1 MNYVEFVKPF
11 RTYQQQI
18 DILRARGLIIDDEEY
33 AKRVLR
39 SENYYR
45 LSGYWLTMV
54 KKQGNP
60 TDDVFY
66 PNTTF
71 ENIVDVYQF
80 DVDLRE
86 IVLSATSTIETNL
99 KAYIAYYHAQK
110 YGPLGYMNYENF
122 EDIDRHSGMMYELC
136 KDKSARR
143 NELFVQHHKD
153 CKGNIFPVWV
163 ATELMSFGQVS
174 KFYKNMVSE
183 DRNKMAREFYNI
195 PSREYIESWIQ
206 CAAVARNIAA
216 HGGRFYNRFLSP
228 KIQLP
233 NSLAGNGSLF
243 LGYAYG
249 IYMLLPPE
257 KKNVFISNLS
267 RAISSHEYV
276 LLRHIGFPND
286 WVQIMQGNAQSARD
300 GKRGD
305 RELSLV

>member
-54 KKQGNP
+54 KKQGDP

-143 NELFVQHHKD
+143 SELFVRHHKD

-183 DRNKMAREFYNI
+183 DRNRMARDFYNI
-195 PSREYIESWIQ
+195 PSREYPMCSRRAKYC
-206 CAAVARNIAA
+206 CAWR
-216 HGGRFYNRFLSP
+216 
-228 KIQLP
+228 Q
-233 NSLAGNGSLF
+233 
-243 LGYAYG
+243 
-249 IYMLLPPE
+249 
-257 KKNVFISNLS
+257 
-267 RAISSHEYV
+267 V
-276 LLRHIGFPND
+276 L
-286 WVQIMQGNAQSARD
+286 
-300 GKRGD
+300 
-305 RELSLV
+305 